1 MIYEEMKNIT
11 KDYRLFPDER
21 IKQLQQIDTA
31 GVWFA
36 DMARDEH
43 VGFESIQAEAIDLAL
58 RTGPQKF
65 IITVCGTADTHPYA
79 FTYELNH
86 FLKKFNYGL
95 FGNKWGRDHKFIRGY
110 VSVESL
116 SASFRKVPI
125 HAAFVVSISNEGGKK
140 SVPEVRAAVKYAAQY
155 PKSRN
160 DLFSPRRVHV
170 KTIRVKRSVGET
182 FDFAQKRTAKYF
194 TKTLCREA
202 NPNVDHGPGLYVLDE
217 FSDGKYELRKVV

>member
-1 MIYEEMKNIT
+1 MIYDEMKNIT

-21 IKQLQQIDTA
+21 IKQLQEIDTG

-36 DMARDEH
+36 GMARDEH
-43 VGFESIQAEAIDLAL
+43 VGFESIQADAIELAL
-58 RTGPQKF
+58 GMGSQKF

-79 FTYELNH
+79 FTHELNH
-86 FLKKFNYGL
+86 YVKKFNWKL
-95 FGNKWGRDHKFIRGY
+95 FGNKWSRDHKYIRGY

-116 SASFRKVPI
+116 SSAFRKVPI
-125 HAAFVVSISNEGGKK
+125 HAAFVVHISEEGGKK
-140 SVPEVRAAVKYAAQY
+140 PVPEVRAAAKYAAQY

-170 KTIRVKRSVGET
+170 KTIRVKRSLGET
-182 FDFAQKRTAKYF
+182 FELAQKRTAKYF

-202 NPNVDHGPGLYVLDE
+202 NLNVDHGPGLYVLDE
-217 FSDGKYELRKVV
+217 FSDEKYELRKIV